1 MNYKIGYTY
10 ASLLLLFILLACTD
24 KESSELTEPI
34 SDANKSALRA
44 AEIVLISSNTDGY
57 RVAETGEIYG
67 QYLFISGLWLATV
80 QDGAP
85 ASNII
90 WCGSNP
96 LTNYKSVLNGLVS
109 GLYKITKNGVPAD
122 DYLKSLGI
130 PVNSDATIKLFGDE
144 TIYGL
149 QTSDKSRTTLPIF
162 STPLKDISV
171 SQLVW
176 SYKRSDIKDVIFI
189 RYGVKNNTNTP
200 LNFNAGY
207 YSDTDLWS
215 SSNSVAYDSIRGF
228 SYTYDASSVLG
239 FAFLKA
245 PVMQNGRPKI
255 LAHRIV
261 RKNNYINPNFG
272 EIGFTN
278 SQQVLWAL
286 NGLDNFGNPM
296 VNPLTNKTTKF
307 AFTGNPVDSTGWLD
321 SKVDVRNLL
330 SIESFSVAPSETK
343 YFTLAILKKM
353 SDSKKNAIT
362 QILKQL
368 DLIREQSTLWDN

>member
-1 MNYKIGYTY
+1 M
-10 ASLLLLFILLACTD
+10 L
-24 KESSELTEPI
+24 EPSSNNT
-34 SDANKSALRA
+34 LRA
-44 AEIVLISSNTDGY
+44 AEIALISSNTDGY

-67 QYLFISGLWLATV
+67 QYIFTSGLWLATV
-80 QDGAP
+80 RDGAP

-90 WCGSNP
+90 WCGSYP
-96 LTNYKSVLNGLVS
+96 LTNYKSMLNGSVS
-109 GLYKITKNGVPAD
+109 GLYKITKNNLPAD

-130 PVNSDATIKLFGDE
+130 PTNSDGTIKLFGDE
-144 TIYGL
+144 TIFSV
-149 QTSDKSRTTLPIF
+149 QTENTSLLSLPIF
-162 STPLKDISV
+162 STPLKNVSV

-189 RYGVKNNTNTP
+189 RYGIKNNTNTT
-200 LNFNAGY
+200 LTFNSGY
-207 YSDTDLWS
+207 YSDTDLWY
-215 SSNSVAYDSIRGF
+215 SSNSVAYDSARGF
-228 SYTYDASSVLG
+228 SYTYDSATAVG

-245 PVMQNGRPKI
+245 PAMESGQPKI
-255 LAHRIV
+255 LSHRIV

-278 SQQVLWAL
+278 SQQVIWAL

-296 VNPLTNKTTKF
+296 VNPITNKITKY

-321 SKVDVRNLL
+321 TRVDVRNLL

-343 YFTLAILKKM
+343 YFTLAILKSK
-353 SDSKKNAIT
+353 SDSKKNAIL

-368 DLIREQSTLWDN
+368 DLIREQTNLWDY

>member
-1 MNYKIGYTY
+1 MNFKNLI
-10 ASLLLLFILLACTD
+10 ARVSLFLLFLISACSEKENNELL
-24 KESSELTEPI
+24 EPSSNNT
-34 SDANKSALRA
+34 LRA
-44 AEIVLISSNTDGY
+44 AEIALISSNTDGY

-67 QYLFISGLWLATV
+67 QYIFTSGLWLATV

-90 WCGSNP
+90 WCGSYP
-96 LTNYKSVLNGLVS
+96 LTNYKSILNGSVS
-109 GLYKITKNGVPAD
+109 GLYKITKNNLPAD

-130 PVNSDATIKLFGDE
+130 PTNNDGTIKLFGDE
-144 TIYGL
+144 TIFSV
-149 QTSDKSRTTLPIF
+149 QKENTSLLSLPIF
-162 STPLKDISV
+162 STPLKNVSV

-189 RYGVKNNTNTP
+189 RYGIKNNNTTM

-207 YSDTDLWS
+207 YSDTDLEGAII
-215 SSNSVAYDSIRGF
+215 NSVAYDSARGF
-228 SYTYDASSVLG
+228 SYTYSQSGLSIG
-239 FAFLKA
+239 FAFLKTPA
-245 PVMQNGRPKI
+245 MESGKPKI
-255 LAHRIV
+255 LSHRIV

-278 SQQVLWAL
+278 SQQVIWAL

-296 VNPLTNKTTKF
+296 INPITNKVTKY

-321 SKVDVRNLL
+321 TKVDVRNLL

-343 YFTLAILKKM
+343 YFTLAILKSK
-353 SDSKKNAIT
+353 SDSKKNAIL

-368 DLIREQSTLWDN
+368 DLIREQTNLWDY